1 MGGRGGAGRRILPA
15 VRIVL
20 ALTLLAGPSPDVPV
34 QAPPLTP
41 WAKAGARAWK
51 PCRDAERQAAAL
63 RRGSGGARG
72 GPGLGSSVGS
82 SVGSSG
88 APQELLWSRRAH
100 QCPHAPLTLAEAA
113 QQEIVAAGS
122 LFRGVEGWGAE
133 APAQLDEVIVEHRQR
148 LARALTWLQRSIAE
162 SARRGQ
168 RSPREAHY
176 YRAYA
181 LTGLGR
187 LEDARAAL
195 RDTVRLGDIESW
207 RADRMGALVEVMAG
221 DLDRALALSEHAVR
235 ATEGAGGGNDVLIS
249 RYIRAFVLDRAGAP
263 AFAKDDLRSMR
274 NEAGSLDA
282 RDAVESVLPAHER
295 LFLRALDATANGD
308 DSSAVRLWDMY
319 LSRPEPLAPE
329 RVLAQRHRAELDPR

>member
-1 MGGRGGAGRRILPA
+1 MRRGAAAGPPAYSLA
-15 VRIVL
+15 VRLVL
-20 ALTLLAGPSPDVPV
+20 AVALALAPAPEESSVP
-34 QAPPLTP
+34 APPLTP
-41 WAKAGARAWK
+41 WAKAGARPWK
-51 PCRDAERQAAAL
+51 PCREAERQAAAV
-63 RRGSGGARG
+63 RRGSAAGARG
-72 GPGLGSSVGS
+72 GP
-82 SVGSSG
+82 SG

-100 QCPHAPLTLAEAA
+100 KCPHAPLTLAEAA

-133 APAQLDEVIVEHRQR
+133 APAQLDEVIIDHRQR
-148 LARALTWLQRSIAE
+148 LARALSWLDRSIAE
-162 SARRGQ
+162 SARRG
-168 RSPREAHY
+168 RRAPREAHY

-187 LEDARAAL
+187 LDQAREAL

-207 RADRMGALVEVMAG
+207 RADRMAALVEVMAG
-221 DLDRALALSEHAVR
+221 DLDRALALAEHAVR
-235 ATEGAGGGNDVLIS
+235 ATEGSGSGNDGLIS

-263 AFAKDDLRSMR
+263 DFAKDDLRAMR

-319 LSRPEPLAPE
+319 LARAEPEAPE
-329 RVLAQRHRAELDPR
+329 RVLAQRHRAEIEPR